1 MQPGQVQAVHR
12 ILELPRPCTRAAT
25 TDPPAIQTAQLPPL
39 RQPSVPEL
47 HSVLAQRTLSRG
59 GQRGPQVSIRM
70 GGSPISGSV

>member
-1 MQPGQVQAVHR
+1 MQPGQVQAVYR

-59 GQRGPQVSIRM
+59 GATGTAGLNPNGRQSNIR
-70 GGSPISGSV
+70 